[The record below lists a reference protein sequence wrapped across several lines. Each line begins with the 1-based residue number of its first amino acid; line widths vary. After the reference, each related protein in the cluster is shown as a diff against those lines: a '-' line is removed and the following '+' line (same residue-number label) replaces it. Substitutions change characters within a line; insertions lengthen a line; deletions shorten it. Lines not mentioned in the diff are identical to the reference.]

1 MADAPQ
7 QPPARAHF
15 AAAPTKRRHRIDW
28 SALVFD
34 LERAG
39 YSQRE
44 IGRECDMP
52 ESVAGPWVNRL
63 KNIPGTQ
70 PKFHSGAL
78 LLGLW
83 AEAMKAEP
91 RDAPTTSEFS
101 AAGVSG

>member
-1 MADAPQ
+1 MTDG
-7 QPPARAHF
+7 QPRARALCIVDHQS
-15 AAAPTKRRHRIDW
+15 RRRLRIDW
-28 SALVFD
+28 SAIVFD

-39 YSQRE
+39 WSQRE

-52 ESVAGPWVNRL
+52 DTAAAPWVNRL

-83 AEAMKAEP
+83 AEAMGRDP
-91 RDAPTTSEFS
+91 RCAPTTSQLS
-101 AAGVSG
+101 AAGVG